1 MARNIYIRQDV
12 KSEQNL
18 YEDIVIESLKIYGQD
33 VYYLPREIVNEN
45 KIFGE
50 DVPSRFSNS
59 YKVEMY
65 IDNVE
70 GFDGEGDLFTRFGVE
85 IRDEATFVV
94 ARRRWKNTVE
104 KYDNDINS
112 ERPREGDLIYLPLSR
127 SMFEIT
133 HVEHEMPFYQLS
145 NLPVY
150 RCRAHLF
157 EYNDED
163 FDTGIDAIQDIEER
177 YSYQYILSLDS
188 DTNSPHTEKGQIVS
202 QTLGDGTIIRGE
214 IVKYSDSDELL
225 HISHVGADDGLY
237 HTFTTGTITVSGRSN
252 YYGDSDFNVISVT
265 EDNKISENEQ
275 NTDFGTFGDD
285 FLDFTESNPFGDPSG
300 ND

>member
-50 DVPSRFSNS
+50 DVPSRFSQS

-94 ARRRWKNTVE
+94 ARRRWRNTVE

-127 SMFEIT
+127 STFEIT

-163 FDTGIDAIQDIEER
+163 LDTGINEINDMEIDGA
-177 YSYQYILSLDS
+177 YQY
-188 DTNSPHTEKGQIVS
+188 VV
-202 QTLGDGTIIRGE
+202 E
-214 IVKYSDSDELL
+214 IEGNRTATATAS
-225 HISHVGADDGLY
+225 IS
-237 HTFTTGTITVSGRSN
+237 
-252 YYGDSDFNVISVT
+252 
-265 EDNKISENEQ
+265 
-275 NTDFGTFGDD
+275 
-285 FLDFTESNPFGDPSG
+285 
-300 ND
+300 